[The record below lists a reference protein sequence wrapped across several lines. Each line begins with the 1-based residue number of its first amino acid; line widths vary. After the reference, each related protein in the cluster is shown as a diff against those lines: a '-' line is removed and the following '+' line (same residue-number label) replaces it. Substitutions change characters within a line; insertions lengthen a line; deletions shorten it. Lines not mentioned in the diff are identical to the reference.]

1 MKKLAVIA
9 VVVVVGFF
17 VAVAVARSFGPPFGP
32 GAAGPPAFAS
42 GFGPPAFAGPFG
54 PWGAPSGLTSEQSV
68 KLQALQQEAFKEV
81 TPLRDDLF
89 KKSAELRLL
98 MASKNPDE
106 ARISA
111 LQKEILAIRGKL
123 EEKAIKLRLE
133 AQKIVPELGTR
144 YAYGPRPG
152 FGPPGFTPGRVGP
165 PWW

>member
-89 KKSAELRLL
+89 KKTAELRLL
-98 MASKNPDE
+98 LASKNPDQ
-106 ARISA
+106 AKISA
-111 LQKEILAIRGKL
+111 LQKEISADQAKL
-123 EEKAIKLRLE
+123 EETGTKLRSE
-133 AQKIVPELGTR
+133 AQKIVPEIGTR
-144 YAYGPRPG
+144 FVWGPGPG
-152 FGPPGFTPGRVGP
+152 FGPPGFTRGRPGP